1 MRLVAAAILLALGAL
16 PARAACDVTTG
27 ERPSR
32 TPFFLGIE
40 PMDGPAEVF
49 CKLQSLKGHFRVNLQ
64 FVDTNVDRTRE
75 FDFDG
80 ARSLGSEQFSS
91 FLQSLFPTE
100 KGPEFDPVDG
110 KPFPKV
116 LKNVVQGRAPQTP
129 DGAELQIPDVWG
141 GARQFMLWERFAI
154 RLRPL
159 PAPLE
164 NFSLIVNFRPSA
176 GRFVMEAS
184 GKRPSLYFRAWKGR
198 LPIGS
203 AINKACSEQ
212 VPLCE
217 NLPEVVPVRMSYEVE
232 DVRLELEGENL
243 AVPAEQTL
251 STLEAR
257 YAGMVQSTNMRNF
270 DPVRGRGRVEIRDG
284 STLIVGESF
293 PPARGKIGPSR
304 VSVVYREE
312 TDESSYRVRVD
323 KYFREFRDALVRQ
336 QSIQRPAR

>member
-1 MRLVAAAILLALGAL
+1 MRMAAAALLLALATT
-16 PARAACDVTTG
+16 PAKAACDVSTG
-27 ERPSR
+27 ERPLR

-49 CKLQSLKGHFRVNLQ
+49 CKLQSLKGHYRVNLQ
-64 FVDTNVDRTRE
+64 FLDTNVDRTKE

-80 ARSLGSEQFSS
+80 ARSLGAEHLSN

-110 KPFPKV
+110 KAFPKV

-129 DGAELQIPDVWG
+129 DGSELQIPDVWS

-164 NFSLIVNFRPSA
+164 GFSLIVNFRPSA

-203 AINKACSEQ
+203 AITHTCTEQ
-212 VPLCE
+212 IPICE
-217 NLPEVVPVRMSYEVE
+217 GLPEVVPVRMSYEVDE
-232 DVRLELEGENL
+232 VRLELEGENL

-251 STLEAR
+251 TTLEKR
-257 YAGMVQSTNMRNF
+257 YAGRVQSTNMRNF

-284 STLIVGESF
+284 STVIVGESY

-304 VSVVYREE
+304 VSVVYKEE
-312 TDESSYRVRVD
+312 TDEGSYRVHVD
-323 KYFREFRDALVRQ
+323 KYFRDFRDALVRQ
-336 QSIQRPAR
+336 QSIESRSK

>member
-1 MRLVAAAILLALGAL
+1 MRLAAAVLLLAFGTIPTKAV
-16 PARAACDVTTG
+16 CDVSTG
-27 ERPSR
+27 ERPLR

-49 CKLQSLKGHFRVNLQ
+49 CKLQSLKGHYRVNLQ
-64 FVDTNVDRTRE
+64 FLDTNVDRTKE

-80 ARSLGSEQFSS
+80 ARGLGAEHLSD
-91 FLQSLFPTE
+91 FLQSLIPTA

-129 DGAELQIPDVWG
+129 DGSELQIPDVWS

-159 PAPLE
+159 PSPLDG
-164 NFSLIVNFRPSA
+164 FSLIVKFRPSA

-203 AINKACSEQ
+203 AINHACSEQ
-212 VPLCE
+212 IPICE
-217 NLPEVVPVRMSYEVE
+217 NLPEVVPVRMAYEVDE
-232 DVRLELEGENL
+232 VRLELEGENL

-251 STLEAR
+251 TTLEKR
-257 YAGMVQSTNMRNF
+257 YAGLVQSSTMRNF

-284 STLIVGESF
+284 STVIVGESY

-304 VSVVYREE
+304 VSVVYKEE
-312 TDESSYRVRVD
+312 TDDSSYRAHVD
-323 KYFREFRDALVRQ
+323 KYFRDFRDALVRQ
-336 QSIQRPAR
+336 QSIESRAK